1 MSAFLEQVLALS
13 CVTTQLEVAHVLET
27 LVANLMQTIVSA
39 ILPPL
44 RIFANLIDVW
54 QMV

>member
-39 ILPPL
+39 ILPL